1 MAEALLGAPWSRGP
15 LFTHLSPPDPLLD
28 GRALLVP
35 MTFPGSS
42 KAPARHKCL
51 EQRVSPVTPSGV
63 LMGLRRG
70 PRKPSSSRVSS
81 HRVKGE
87 ETGVEQEAGRQR
99 SGQAGRQRSQAG
111 RSSTE
116 RAGGSS
122 AKRACRWVVSGA
134 GRQAGRQR
142 SGQAVG
148 RQRPLCASF
157 CTRPVLRL
165 GSRLLPSFSWSP
177 GCAGRWGRVSG
188 VTVSSGHAPESPNAL
203 NRPVVLSH
211 LNRILLTVS
220 LC

>member
-15 LFTHLSPPDPLLD
+15 LFTHLSPPDPLPD
-28 GRALLVP
+28 SRALLVP

-42 KAPARHKCL
+42 KAPARHKRL
-51 EQRVSPVTPSGV
+51 EQRVSPVTRSGV

-99 SGQAGRQRSQAG
+99 SGQAA
-111 RSSTE
+111 
-116 RAGGSS
+116 
-122 AKRACRWVVSGA
+122 
-134 GRQAGRQR
+134 
-142 SGQAVG
+142 G

-157 CTRPVLRL
+157 CTRPVLRFC
-165 GSRLLPSFSWSP
+165 SWLLPSFSWSP

-203 NRPVVLSH
+203 DRPVVLSH

>member
-87 ETGVEQEAGRQR
+87 ETGVEQEAGRQ
-99 SGQAGRQRSQAG
+99 
-111 RSSTE
+111 
-116 RAGGSS
+116 
-122 AKRACRWVVSGA
+122 W
-134 GRQAGRQR
+134 

>member
-1 MAEALLGAPWSRGP
+1 MPGAESEPRDTKRSSDGPQTRAEEALIKQGFQPQGERGRDWSGAG
-15 LFTHLSPPDPLLD
+15 
-28 GRALLVP
+28 G
-35 MTFPGSS
+35 GSS
-42 KAPARHKCL
+42 A
-51 EQRVSPVTPSGV
+51 
-63 LMGLRRG
+63 
-70 PRKPSSSRVSS
+70 
-81 HRVKGE
+81 
-87 ETGVEQEAGRQR
+87 
-99 SGQAGRQRSQAG
+99 
-111 RSSTE
+111 E

-142 SGQAVG
+142 SGQAAG

>member
-99 SGQAGRQRSQAG
+99 SGQAGRQRSG
-111 RSSTE
+111 H
-116 RAGGSS
+116 AGGSS
-122 AKRACRWVVSGA
+122 AERAGRRVVSGA
-134 GRQAGRQR
+134 GRRWVVSAHSVPRFAPALCSDLAPG
-142 SGQAVG
+142 SCPPSPGAQAVLG
-148 RQRPLCASF
+148 GGGGCLVSPSVQAMPL
-157 CTRPVLRL
+157 
-165 GSRLLPSFSWSP
+165 
-177 GCAGRWGRVSG
+177 RVQ
-188 VTVSSGHAPESPNAL
+188 TP
-203 NRPVVLSH
+203 
-211 LNRILLTVS
+211 
-220 LC
+220 